1 MSNVQLEQ
9 MKSLVTAL
17 HAIKERMDRSKG
29 MFPSHHEHLERR
41 YAEIVQQAR
50 DSKIVPPWLAA

>member
-17 HAIKERMDRSKG
+17 YAIKERMDKSKG
-29 MFPSHHEHLERR
+29 IFPSHHQHLEQR
-41 YAEIVQQAR
+41 YAEIIEEAR
-50 DSKIVPPWLAA
+50 AHKVVPPWLAA